1 MSSDKIGPLDKDTAL
16 VLLIAGGSSGIII
29 VLSAFIMLMNSWT
42 GMAAPDRASDEFVPS
57 HGGHG
62 DDHGGD
68 HGDEHGD
75 DHGDDHGDEHA
86 DEEHGGGH

>member
-16 VLLIAGGSSGIII
+16 VLLITGGSSGIII
-29 VLSAFIMLMNSWT
+29 VLSACIMLMNSWT
-42 GMAAPDRASDEFVPS
+42 NMASPDRASDEFVPS

-62 DDHGGD
+62 DDHGGG

-75 DHGDDHGDEHA
+75 DHGDDHA
-86 DEEHGGGH
+86 DEEHGDDHGGGH

>member
-16 VLLIAGGSSGIII
+16 VLLITGGSSGIII

-42 GMAAPDRASDEFVPS
+42 NQAQPDRVVEEYVPS

-62 DDHGGD
+62 DDHGG
-68 HGDEHGD
+68 GHGD

-86 DEEHGGGH
+86 DEEHGDDHGAGH

>member
-16 VLLIAGGSSGIII
+16 VLLITGGSSGIII

-42 GMAAPDRASDEFVPS
+42 NQAQPDRVVEEYVPS

-62 DDHGGD
+62 DDHGG
-68 HGDEHGD
+68 G
-75 DHGDDHGDEHA
+75 HGDDHGDEHA
-86 DEEHGGGH
+86 DEEHGDDHGAGH